1 MSDLKDL
8 SLLLYTNSR
17 LLIQAFQLRL
27 KELELTYPQYLTL
40 SVLWEEDGQY
50 VNQIGEKLELD
61 SGTLTPLIKKLESQN
76 YVKRIRSEADERKV
90 KVELT
95 YPGKSLQSKV
105 ETIIQNLEA
114 EFEQIDSLDISK
126 LNKQLI
132 QWHQKDLKIKQAV
145 HTMA

>member
-126 LNKQLI
+126 LNKQL
-132 QWHQKDLKIKQAV
+132 QDLFREIKTAKK
-145 HTMA
+145 

>member
-1 MSDLKDL
+1 M
-8 SLLLYTNSR
+8 
-17 LLIQAFQLRL
+17 
-27 KELELTYPQYLTL
+27 
-40 SVLWEEDGQY
+40 LWEEDGQY

-126 LNKQLI
+126 LNKQL
-132 QWHQKDLKIKQAV
+132 QDLFSELKTAKK
-145 HTMA
+145 

>member
-17 LLIQAFQLRL
+17 LLIQAFQLRI

-76 YVKRIRSEADERKV
+76 YVKRIRSEADERKI

-126 LNKQLI
+126 LNKQL
-132 QWHQKDLKIKQAV
+132 QDLFSELKTAKK
-145 HTMA
+145 

>member
-76 YVKRIRSEADERKV
+76 YVKRIRSEADERKI

-126 LNKQLI
+126 LNKQL
-132 QWHQKDLKIKQAV
+132 QDLFSELKTAKK
-145 HTMA
+145 

>member
-126 LNKQLI
+126 LNKQL
-132 QWHQKDLKIKQAV
+132 QDLFSELKTAKK
-145 HTMA
+145 

>member
-76 YVKRIRSEADERKV
+76 YVKRIRSEADERKI

-126 LNKQLI
+126 LNKQL
-132 QWHQKDLKIKQAV
+132 QDLFSELK
-145 HTMA
+145 T

>member
-50 VNQIGEKLELD
+50 VNQIGEKL
-61 SGTLTPLIKKLESQN
+61 
-76 YVKRIRSEADERKV
+76 
-90 KVELT
+90 
-95 YPGKSLQSKV
+95 
-105 ETIIQNLEA
+105 
-114 EFEQIDSLDISK
+114 
-126 LNKQLI
+126 
-132 QWHQKDLKIKQAV
+132 
-145 HTMA
+145 

>member
-1 MSDLKDL
+1 M
-8 SLLLYTNSR
+8 Y
-17 LLIQAFQLRL
+17 
-27 KELELTYPQYLTL
+27 
-40 SVLWEEDGQY
+40 
-50 VNQIGEKLELD
+50 
-61 SGTLTPLIKKLESQN
+61 SGTLTPFIKKLEYKN

-126 LNKQLI
+126 LNKQL
-132 QWHQKDLKIKQAV
+132 QDLFREIKTAKK
-145 HTMA
+145 

>member
-1 MSDLKDL
+1 MSDLKNL

-126 LNKQLI
+126 LNKQL
-132 QWHQKDLKIKQAV
+132 QDLFREIKTAKK
-145 HTMA
+145 

>member
-126 LNKQLI
+126 LNRQL
-132 QWHQKDLKIKQAV
+132 QDLFSELKTAKK
-145 HTMA
+145 

>member
-105 ETIIQNLEA
+105 ETIILNLEA

-126 LNKQLI
+126 LNKQL
-132 QWHQKDLKIKQAV
+132 QDLFSELKTAKK
-145 HTMA
+145 